1 MKKWIKVK
9 EIMTTTVMKVG
20 PLDSM
25 QKVAKIFK
33 QEHFHHLPVVM
44 EDEKIVG
51 IISKSDYLQLL
62 HGFTLFKTNES
73 NQFNE
78 AVMQSLLVK
87 EVMTKPVVT
96 VDEEDTVQYAA
107 EIFRENYFHALPV
120 VKDGVIKGII
130 TTYDLLL
137 WAFLK
142 KEGIRN
148 SSQKVAL

>member
-1 MKKWIKVK
+1 MEKWTKIKDV
-9 EIMTTTVMKVG
+9 MTTSLVKVA

-25 QKVAKIFK
+25 QKVAEIFNK
-33 QEHFHHLPVVM
+33 EDFHHLPVV
-44 EDEKIVG
+44 ENEQVVG
-51 IISKSDYLQLL
+51 MLSKADYLRLL
-62 HGFTLFKTNES
+62 HGFTLFKTNKS

-137 WAFLK
+137 FAFLK
-142 KEGIRN
+142 E
-148 SSQKVAL
+148 KVLS

>member
-1 MKKWIKVK
+1 MEKWTKIKDV
-9 EIMTTTVMKVG
+9 MTTSLVKVA

-25 QKVAKIFK
+25 QKVAEIFNK
-33 QEHFHHLPVVM
+33 EDFHHLPVV
-44 EDEKIVG
+44 ENEQVVG
-51 IISKSDYLQLL
+51 MLSKSDYLRLL
-62 HGFTLFKTNES
+62 HGFTLFKTNKS

-96 VDEEDTVQYAA
+96 VNEEDTVQYAA

-137 WAFLK
+137 FAFLK
-142 KEGIRN
+142 E
-148 SSQKVAL
+148 KVLS

>member
-1 MKKWIKVK
+1 MEKWTKIKDV
-9 EIMTTTVMKVG
+9 MTTSLVKVA

-25 QKVAKIFK
+25 QKVAEIFNK
-33 QEHFHHLPVVM
+33 EDFHHLPVV
-44 EDEKIVG
+44 EKEQVVG
-51 IISKSDYLQLL
+51 MLSKSDYLRLL
-62 HGFTLFKTNES
+62 HGFTLFKTNKS

-137 WAFLK
+137 FAFLK
-142 KEGIRN
+142 E
-148 SSQKVAL
+148 KVLS

>member
-1 MKKWIKVK
+1 MEKWTKIKDV
-9 EIMTTTVMKVG
+9 MTTSLVKVA

-25 QKVAKIFK
+25 QKVAEIFNK
-33 QEHFHHLPVVM
+33 EDFHHLPVV
-44 EDEKIVG
+44 ENEQVVG
-51 IISKSDYLQLL
+51 MLSKSDYLRLL
-62 HGFTLFKTNES
+62 HGFTLFKTNKS

-137 WAFLK
+137 FAFLK
-142 KEGIRN
+142 E
-148 SSQKVAL
+148 KVLS